1 LIAAALAALP
11 LIAEAGQGLIK
22 TVGHDVASLF
32 GAGQPAQAG
41 QNVPAPANSTTLSG
55 AAQSL
60 SSGMMSVLTQVQNSL
75 GQIDDFANG
84 QSTLNKTQ
92 FENAAIGAANTLGQN
107 PTTAK
112 AAADKVFDQIDT
124 GHTGQITEPQLTSYL
139 SQQQSAATAKYQAAS
154 GLGGAFVHDIGAL
167 VTAPLSLVA

>member
-1 LIAAALAALP
+1 MIAAALAALP
-11 LIAEAGQGLIK
+11 LIAEVGQGVIK
-22 TVGHDVASLF
+22 AVGHDVAALF
-32 GAGQPAQAG
+32 GQGQSAQTG
-41 QNVPAPANSTTLSG
+41 QNVPAQANSTTLTG

-60 SSGMMSVLTQVQNSL
+60 SSSMMGVLTQVQNGL
-75 GQIDDFANG
+75 GQIDDFASG
-84 QSTLNKTQ
+84 QSALNKTQ

-139 SQQQSAATAKYQAAS
+139 TQQQSVATAKYQAAS
-154 GLGGAFVHDIGAL
+154 GLVGNFVHDLGAL